1 MDTTSVALEQLRA
14 FNRMVSETPE
24 LRSRLVEGSYDV
36 LQQQQARL
44 FAALRG
50 RLKKSGTDG
59 EGSQG
64 GRMRAYADAAAA
76 LLLTAWSAASR
87 RADIVVFAVDMISA
101 DGDHDFRL
109 DGLYRALRARNLRTV
124 EVLHTLIGS
133 TTLAHARSRKRAAAY
148 HEAFEIL
155 ARLWFRFC
163 RCRPK
168 LRALAAA
175 LPCEAFPEGERPFIR
190 KLALQSMEAALYAP
204 FKVRLYRWLLRRL
217 KPCAVLGIDDTRY
230 YHDLVA
236 AARDLGI
243 PFHAFQH
250 GLYTVSHVGWLDDG
264 YGSNAKKIRPDTL
277 VVWSEYWKR
286 ELLRLGT
293 YFSENDLLI
302 GGSPKREKDINPP
315 PPSPSGGFGVLVPYE
330 TGAPKHEVSVF
341 LKAFLDDPAITVFF
355 KARPDMTHEAQLKE
369 YGLETSPRLVIVEK
383 DVESRLP
390 DIHAVVGVCSTYL
403 YDALAFRRPVVIIET
418 SRTSGM
424 AMVHNGLAGFLPKG
438 SDAAALK
445 SLAASSQSKAEERAR
460 AYLGGG
466 VSLDQ
471 TLDALL
477 AGS

>member
-1 MDTTSVALEQLRA
+1 MDTTAVALEQLRA

-24 LRSRLVEGSYDV
+24 LRSRLVEGPYDV

-59 EGSQG
+59 EAPQG
-64 GRMRAYADAAAA
+64 GRMRAYADAATA
-76 LLLTAWSAASR
+76 LTLTVWSALSR
-87 RADIVVFAVDMISA
+87 RADIVLFAVDMISA
-101 DGDHDFRL
+101 DHDHDFRL
-109 DGLYRALRARNLRTV
+109 DGLYRALRARKLRTV

-148 HEAFEIL
+148 HEAFELL

-168 LRALAAA
+168 LRAIAEA
-175 LPCEAFPEGERPFIR
+175 LPCEAFPEGERAFIR
-190 KLALQSMEAALYAP
+190 KLALQTMEASVHAP
-204 FKVRLYRWLLRRL
+204 FKVRLYRLLLRRL
-217 KPCAVLGIDDTRY
+217 KPRAVLGIDDTRY
-230 YHDLVA
+230 YHDLAA

-243 PFHAFQH
+243 QFHAFQH

-264 YGSNAKKIRPDTL
+264 CGANDRKIRPDTL
-277 VVWSEYWKR
+277 VVWSDYWKR

-293 YFSENDLLI
+293 YFSERELLI
-302 GGSPKREKDINPP
+302 GGSPKREKEITPP
-315 PPSPSGGFGVLVPYE
+315 PPSRDGRFGVLVPYE

-341 LKAFLDDPAITVFF
+341 LKAFLEDPAVTIFF
-355 KARPDMTHEAQLKE
+355 KARPDMTHEAQLNE
-369 YGLETSPRLVIVEK
+369 YGLEASPRLVILEK
-383 DVESRLP
+383 DVESRLS

-403 YDALAFRRPVVIIET
+403 YDALVFRRPVVIIET

-424 AMVHNGLAGFLPKG
+424 AMAHNGLADFLPKG

-445 SLAASSQSKAEERAR
+445 NLVASAESKAEERAR

-477 AGS
+477 S